1 MVRCALLERSYED
14 WEKTLRSARVK
25 KTLDDKPPMDKREAY
40 LRSKV
45 FTPRVANSKKFEA
58 SSIPSD
64 TIIGKPNILYSFT
77 GVEHGHYRTRQ
88 LDGMTVEEFVASA
101 EQMAEDPVVSA
112 KYQKILA
119 QIAKDE
125 ENEYNRTK
133 VEDRYGSL
141 INSGRREQCHLN
153 ATRSP
158 RIIETLDGQS
168 FKSDSYQSKKLRKN
182 A

>member
-1 MVRCALLERSYED
+1 MVRCASLERSYES
-14 WEKTLRSARVK
+14 WESNLRSARVK
-25 KTLDDKPPMDKREAY
+25 KTSNNEPPMDRREAY

-45 FTPRVANSKKFEA
+45 LTPRADKTKKIEVD
-58 SSIPSD
+58 SRSD
-64 TIIGKPNILYSFT
+64 TITGKPNILYSFT
-77 GVEHGHYRTRQ
+77 GVEHGSYHTNQ

-101 EQMAEDPVVSA
+101 EQMAEDPAVSA

-141 INSGRREQCHLN
+141 INSGR
-153 ATRSP
+153 
-158 RIIETLDGQS
+158 
-168 FKSDSYQSKKLRKN
+168 
-182 A
+182 